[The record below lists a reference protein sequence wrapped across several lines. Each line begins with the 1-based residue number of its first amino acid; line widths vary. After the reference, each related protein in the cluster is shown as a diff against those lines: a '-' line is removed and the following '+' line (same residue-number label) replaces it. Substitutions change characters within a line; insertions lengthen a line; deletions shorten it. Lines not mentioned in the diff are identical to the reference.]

1 MKNKQ
6 IFITSIFFLAFL
18 ILTSCSTNFV
28 AATATPTMAE
38 CYYAFGNF
46 DVDTTDLKEM
56 LIDKGLDIQAVGMSG
71 NGEYN
76 NCGDFYGEAVHFLE
90 IALGSAGQDPGDLGG
105 ILSTS
110 LEVINT
116 WMQVPHPAWKSEV
129 SAGST
134 FLTIK
139 AASGEYHFLKSVAE
153 LTALSHQG
161 LSAAVFWQQ
170 AIQQ

>member
-1 MKNKQ
+1 MY
-6 IFITSIFFLAFL
+6 LE
-18 ILTSCSTNFV
+18 IL
-28 AATATPTMAE
+28 
-38 CYYAFGNF
+38 

-116 WMQVPHPAWKSEV
+116 WMPGASIPPGNLKF

-161 LSAAVFWQQ
+161 
-170 AIQQ
+170 